1 MFYISK
7 LFDDDD
13 DYACGSLLGN
23 RGGRECKILLEG
35 HPGNGVGYWVCVV
48 CDDSSE
54 FSLVLSLEF
63 VLHLGFVNQHSAF
76 GVCDIFRFG
85 VRRQGGCRGL
95 SQNFAVIVWLFRIKI
110 PIGVEFIFCS
120 NF

>member
-1 MFYISK
+1 M
-7 LFDDDD
+7 
-13 DYACGSLLGN
+13 
-23 RGGRECKILLEG
+23 
-35 HPGNGVGYWVCVV
+35 CVV

-95 SQNFAVIVWLFRIKI
+95 SQNFAVIV
-110 PIGVEFIFCS
+110 
-120 NF
+120 